1 MSDLQNAVEVRKTY
15 KRSRPTSTR
24 SVTAM
29 RNPYKVAASAAPAK
43 KSKRSA

>member
-24 SVTAM
+24 SVTTM
-29 RNPYKVAASAAPAK
+29 RNPYKVTASAGSPEK
-43 KSKRSA
+43 VKRSA